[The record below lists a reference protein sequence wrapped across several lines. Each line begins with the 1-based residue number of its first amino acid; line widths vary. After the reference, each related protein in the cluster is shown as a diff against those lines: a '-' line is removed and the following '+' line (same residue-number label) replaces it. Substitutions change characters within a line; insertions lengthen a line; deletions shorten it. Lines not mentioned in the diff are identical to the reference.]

1 MLRGYIPDV
10 TDIDKERDRLDKL
23 GEHIEEAEEK
33 ARDILEPD
41 ATAEG
46 GPRTMDDDDEA

>member
-1 MLRGYIPDV
+1 M
-10 TDIDKERDRLDKL
+10 TDIDKERDRLDEL

-33 ARDILEPD
+33 ARDILEPH

-46 GPRTMDDDDEA
+46 GPRTLDDDEEEA